1 VTAIY
6 RVTVRNDG
14 KRHFVEGKWNDE
26 KEARRGALRRFTG
39 KPSISHVQVL
49 KRMAS

>member
-6 RVTVRNDG
+6 RITVRNGG

-26 KEARRGALRRFTG
+26 KEARRGARRRFAG
-39 KPSISHVQVL
+39 KTSIDQVKVL
-49 KRMAS
+49 KRVAA